1 MLRRVARGV
10 DISSEQKNSFKGRR
24 EQDFGR
30 FIYKEISGCKHEWAK
45 CINIKSFKCCIIVF
59 FSLWW
64 LKLWYCMYSRFVVS
78 DSLQPVD
85 CGLPGSSVHGIFLAR
100 ILEWVVTP
108 FSRGYSQPR
117 DGTCVSCTASRF
129 FTSECLWN
137 PGDGIRAK
145 INIYHVPTVVIV

>member
-45 CINIKSFKCCIIVF
+45 CINIKSFKCRIIVF

-64 LKLWYCMYSRFVVS
+64 LKWWYCMYSRFVVS

-85 CGLPGSSVHGIFLAR
+85 WPARLFCPWDFSGKNTGVGCDFLLQGIFL
-100 ILEWVVTP
+100 TQG
-108 FSRGYSQPR
+108 S
-117 DGTCVSCTASRF
+117 
-129 FTSECLWN
+129 
-137 PGDGIRAK
+137 
-145 INIYHVPTVVIV
+145 NIYLLLGRWILYLWVPLESWWWY